1 MWLYSRVCVGPGQ
14 KPQRQRYSHDNAQ
27 FIHLAD
33 GRKRNPAQKEAY
45 NKAWELL
52 TTTDVDTLLTQHAVI
67 TQEDLKTRDVADIIV
82 KGMLQQLTTLVI
94 SLSFR
99 TDRPEQTCRTRLYI
113 LMEPCHEETFASG
126 FLSRS
131 DTNPPEQP

>member
-1 MWLYSRVCVGPGQ
+1 MNICRLMRMAIISLQKGSGKRSRVREKSVKSQGIFIWLLSGNPGT
-14 KPQRQRYSHDNAQ
+14 NMFQ

-82 KGMLQQLTTLVI
+82 KGMLQQLTTLK
-94 SLSFR
+94 LF
-99 TDRPEQTCRTRLYI
+99 
-113 LMEPCHEETFASG
+113 H
-126 FLSRS
+126 
-131 DTNPPEQP
+131 